1 MSTHETKEVGQKVKT
16 NESWSHIRVG
26 ASLGFD
32 MEYHNKIIKQI
43 REERSNKE
51 IERISNKVD
60 NLKL

>member
-1 MSTHETKEVGQKVKT
+1 MSTEETKEVEEKVKT

-26 ASLGFD
+26 VSLGFD
-32 MEYHNKIIKQI
+32 MEFHNMIIKKI